1 MFSCTYFYQKC
12 HLRYLSQRLIEFPS
26 IRKHKIVKDSEAII
40 CFLWCIHHK
49 HLKRKRKRLYNKED
63 PWLSNHK
70 NILQICFHTYSSKI
84 AKMLWNLLGCIDIAK
99 MRWFAIGIRIIK
111 GNCWDFG
118 SKKKSD
124 RRWNQSVF
132 RVFSLFIL

>member
-1 MFSCTYFYQKC
+1 MFSCTHFYQKC

-63 PWLSNHK
+63 PWLKQSQK
-70 NILQICFHTYSSKI
+70 YSPNVLAFIYQKLTANCKDALKSFGMYRYSKDEMI
-84 AKMLWNLLGCIDIAK
+84 RDRNANYKGKLLG
-99 MRWFAIGIRIIK
+99 FRIK
-111 GNCWDFG
+111 EEKRQEMESECF
-118 SKKKSD
+118 
-124 RRWNQSVF
+124 
-132 RVFSLFIL
+132 